1 MSKFDD
7 FFAAVLDG
15 AQTVGGQAARNFL
28 QQTTTDSQAFKAQAE
43 ADLQRWS
50 AQVNSG
56 QMDRDDFASLLRG
69 QLSEATLAALLKAGV
84 AQQQAG
90 EVRDK
95 IVNLAISSAFKI
107 LLV

>member
-7 FFAAVLDG
+7 FFGAVLDS

-28 QQTTTDSQAFKAQAE
+28 QQTTIDSQAFKAQAE

-50 AQVNSG
+50 AEVNSG
-56 QMDRDDFASLLRG
+56 DMDAEDFASLLHG

-84 AQQQAG
+84 AAQQAG
-90 EVRDK
+90 VMRDK
-95 IVNLAISSAFKI
+95 VVNLAIKAAFTI
-107 LLV
+107 LL